1 MATKESMNT
10 LHFLKKIILNKT
22 QNVDL
27 TRIARR
33 IGVFILFYFS
43 FSVKQLPD
51 MVLAPGFD
59 GEQYRNNYR

>member
-1 MATKESMNT
+1 MAIKESMKT

-33 IGVFILFYFS
+33 NDVLCFCFNFS
-43 FSVKQLPD
+43 AKQLPG
-51 MVLAPGFD
+51 MVLAPDFD
-59 GEQYRNNYR
+59 EEQYRNNDR

>member
-1 MATKESMNT
+1 MKT

-33 IGVFILFYFS
+33 NDVLYFCFN
-43 FSVKQLPD
+43 FSAKQLPG
-51 MVLAPGFD
+51 MVLAPDFD
-59 GEQYRNNYR
+59 EEQYRNNYR